1 MRRFFIL
8 GVCAGI
14 AIGVAESRARGEGGA
29 ALPTGPA
36 VGGLAKKYAPIA
48 ERIIAHV
55 RAGNDS
61 YKKMEELCDDI
72 GHRLSG
78 SPELEQAVEWAKKT
92 FEKDGHEN
100 VRLQKVMVPKWVRG
114 RESVTMIK
122 PRMADMPMLG
132 LGGSEGTP
140 PEGITAPVIVVKDE
154 VELKALGD
162 KVKGRIVLFNNPM
175 PPFNHETNS
184 SGYGGTVRYR
194 GVGAELVAAQGGV
207 ACLVRSV
214 TARSLR
220 TPHTGATRR
229 GDKPRVPAAAVTVED
244 AELMSRLAARGK
256 EVVVTLKMEA
266 KTFDDVPSA
275 NVIAELRG
283 SAAPDEIVVIG
294 GHLDAWDVG
303 TGAHDDGAGC
313 VMSMEALNVLR
324 KMKLTPRRTIRCV
337 LFTNEE
343 NGLRGGT
350 KYAEEHADEMK
361 NHVAAIESDSG
372 AFMPLG
378 FSVHCEDKA
387 RQERAV
393 EEIKSLLPLF
403 APLGMRRMTG
413 GHGGA
418 DIGPMAPRGVA
429 LLGFEPEGSTYFD
442 YHHTPAD
449 TLDKVDPK
457 MLTDDVAA
465 MAIMSYILADMPG
478 RLGEAK

>member
-1 MRRFFIL
+1 MRRPFM
-8 GVCAGI
+8 
-14 AIGVAESRARGEGGA
+14 IGVFICIASGATGPAALGEGDA

-36 VGGLAKKYAPIA
+36 SGGLAKQYAPIA
-48 ERIIAHV
+48 ERIITQV

-61 YKKMEELCDDI
+61 FKKMEELCDDI

-78 SPELEQAVEWAKKT
+78 SPELEQAVAWAKKT

-114 RESVTMIK
+114 KESVTMVK
-122 PRMADMPMLG
+122 PRVADMPMLG

-140 PEGITAPVIVVKDE
+140 PEGITAPVVVVADE
-154 VELKALGD
+154 AELKALGD
-162 KVKGRIVLFNNPM
+162 KVKGKIVLFNNPM

-184 SGYGGTVRYR
+184 AGYGGTVRYR
-194 GVGAELVAAQGGV
+194 GSGAELVAAQGGV

-214 TARSLR
+214 TAHSLR
-220 TPHTGATRR
+220 TPHTGAMRR

-244 AELMSRLAARGK
+244 AALMGRLAARGK

-266 KTFDDVPSA
+266 RTEADAVSH

-313 VMSMEALNVLR
+313 VMAMEAINVLR

-350 KYAEEHADEMK
+350 KYAEEHAGEMK

-372 AFMPLG
+372 AFKPLG
-378 FSVHCEDKA
+378 FSVQCEDKA
-387 RQERAV
+387 RQDRAV

-403 APLGMRRMTG
+403 TPLGMRRMTG

-418 DIGPMAPRGVA
+418 DISPMAPHGVA

-457 MLTDDVAA
+457 MLSDDVAA

-478 RLGEAK
+478 RLGETK